1 MAEFIDPAIVP
12 KVTLPSG
19 EKVPCMGMGTFGS
32 DRVSAEE
39 VSEAVAGAIRSGYR
53 MFDCAACYG
62 NEHQIGEVFRAA
74 FDEGVV
80 ERKDLFI
87 MTKVWNDMHRKV
99 EEACTRSIEDLQC
112 DYVDLYFIH
121 WPFPN
126 YHAPFCD
133 VDSRNP
139 DSRPFSVEE
148 FMDTYRQCEEL
159 VEKGKMT
166 QEAVDAIVA
175 KITPG
180 LKEDLCADCDL
191 IVEAAFENMEVKKT
205 TFGELDK
212 ICKPECVFASNTSS
226 LSITE
231 IGNGLTRPMIGMHF
245 FNPADRMKLV
255 EVIAGV
261 NTPAET
267 VDTIKKIAEEIGK
280 TPVQVNEAAGFVVNR
295 ILIPMINEAAFIKM
309 EGVSDIAGID
319 AAMKLGANHPMGP
332 LELGDFVGLDI
343 CLAIMDVLYKE
354 TGDSK
359 YRACPLI
366 RKMVRGGNLG
376 VKTGKGFYV
385 YNADR
390 TKTPV
395 DAQ

>member
-32 DRVSAEE
+32 DRVSAED
-39 VSEAVAGAIRSGYR
+39 VSAAVAGAIRSGYR

-62 NEHQIGEVFRAA
+62 NEHQIGEVFKTA

-99 EEACTRSIEDLQC
+99 EEACTKSIQDLQC

-159 VEKGKMT
+159 VEKGKIRYIGISNMT
-166 QEAVDAIVA
+166 IPKLEAVLPLMKIKPAACELELHPCFQQPELFDYCRAHGIEVVGFCPIGSPERPERDKMPEDIADIELPELKAIAAAHGVHPA
-175 KITPG
+175 VICIKWAVQRGASPIPFS
-180 LKEDLCADCDL
+180 LKEKNYTMNLKCVTEDPLTEEEMAT
-191 IVEAAFENMEVKKT
+191 IRS
-205 TFGELDK
+205 LDK
-212 ICKPECVFASNTSS
+212 NNRLIKGHVFLWEGAKDWHD
-226 LSITE
+226 LWDE
-231 IGNGLTRPMIGMHF
+231 DG
-245 FNPADRMKLV
+245 
-255 EVIAGV
+255 VI
-261 NTPAET
+261 
-267 VDTIKKIAEEIGK
+267 
-280 TPVQVNEAAGFVVNR
+280 
-295 ILIPMINEAAFIKM
+295 
-309 EGVSDIAGID
+309 
-319 AAMKLGANHPMGP
+319 
-332 LELGDFVGLDI
+332 
-343 CLAIMDVLYKE
+343 
-354 TGDSK
+354 
-359 YRACPLI
+359 
-366 RKMVRGGNLG
+366 
-376 VKTGKGFYV
+376 VK
-385 YNADR
+385 
-390 TKTPV
+390 
-395 DAQ
+395 